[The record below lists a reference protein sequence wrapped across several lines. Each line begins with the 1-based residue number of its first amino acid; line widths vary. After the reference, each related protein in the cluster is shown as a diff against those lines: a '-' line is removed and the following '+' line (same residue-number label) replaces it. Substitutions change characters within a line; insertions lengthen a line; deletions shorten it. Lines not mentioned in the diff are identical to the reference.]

1 MRSLFG
7 APDFTPFVA
16 TVLEAPFE
24 ERTDGGHSLHCC
36 FPSSSVA
43 YSQATRNTPDG
54 GISMPRLRVKIQ
66 LSNTTPKSSSA
77 WLLFRMFFDN
87 QAFPPQ

>member
-43 YSQATRNTPDG
+43 YSQATRNTPDE
-54 GISMPRLRVKIQ
+54 GISMPRFRVKIQ
-66 LSNTTPKSSSA
+66 ISNTTEAVSFKQVVVCDFSPSVI
-77 WLLFRMFFDN
+77 L
-87 QAFPPQ
+87 